1 MIERRPSCFSSLGV
15 RTFSRRMVILGP
27 LCVDHI
33 LRRVADRL
41 RARLRARG
49 VQPLCRRPGRRSP
62 ASARNAATS
71 VEDGGVPQRVLEGV
85 LYLATASL
93 VIWAVIV
100 VSGH

>member
-1 MIERRPSCFSSLGV
+1 
-15 RTFSRRMVILGP
+15 
-27 LCVDHI
+27 
-33 LRRVADRL
+33 VADST
-41 RARLRARG
+41 ASETTARG
-49 VQPLCRRPGRRSP
+49 VEPLARRPGRRSP

-71 VEDGGVPQRVLEGV
+71 VEDGGVPEKVLEGV